1 MKRPM
6 LALFLLALLT
16 LAACSPAA
24 PTRSPEMG
32 DARSAAQ
39 PSMVTDY
46 GAPGLAAEEPAA
58 QAMAATPAP
67 QSAPAGKE
75 GGSSSG
81 ELPPPT
87 SPLAFSA
94 PGSGMVIK
102 DAELTLLVRDTSQ
115 AVGAVTAILT
125 DSGGYIINSQTWYQD
140 GYMYASLR
148 LGVPSAGFE
157 DVLNR
162 LRRVGLQ
169 VLREAA
175 VGQDVS
181 DQYTD
186 LQSRL
191 TNLEATAARVR
202 EFLAD
207 AKTIEESLRI
217 NQQLSELDGQIEQIK
232 GQMRYYEGRAAYSTV
247 TVTLNPEY
255 PTPTP
260 TMTATPT
267 ATPTLTPTAWSPAQ
281 TFDDATDVLAKQGQ
295 TVTDVLIWGTIVLGP
310 WLVLITL
317 AALIVRGVAKKMKLV
332 R

>member
-6 LALFLLALLT
+6 LALFLFALVL
-16 LAACSPAA
+16 LAACTS
-24 PTRSPEMG
+24 
-32 DARSAAQ
+32 
-39 PSMVTDY
+39 
-46 GAPGLAAEEPAA
+46 
-58 QAMAATPAP
+58 AATPSPQQNGDHRSGPGMTAGYAEPGAAAELPAQPVYATAAP
-67 QSAPAGKE
+67 YPTAQAGE
-75 GGSSSG
+75 DGA
-81 ELPPPT
+81 PPPT

-115 AVGAVTAILT
+115 AVGTVTAILT

-157 DVLNR
+157 DALNR

-217 NQQLSELDGQIEQIK
+217 NQQLSELDQQIEQIK

-267 ATPTLTPTAWSPAQ
+267 ATPTLTPTATAWSPAQ

-295 TVTDVLIWGTIVLGP
+295 TVTDVLIWGAVVLGP
-310 WLVLITL
+310 WLALIAL
-317 AALIVRGVAKKMKLV
+317 AALIVRGVAKRARVL

>member
-6 LALFLLALLT
+6 LALFLFALVL
-16 LAACSPAA
+16 LAACTSAATPSPQQNGDHRSAPAMTAGYAEPGAAAELPAA
-24 PTRSPEMG
+24 PMATF
-32 DARSAAQ
+32 AAQ
-39 PSMVTDY
+39 
-46 GAPGLAAEEPAA
+46 E
-58 QAMAATPAP
+58 
-67 QSAPAGKE
+67 APAGE
-75 GGSSSG
+75 DGA
-81 ELPPPT
+81 PPPT

-140 GYMYASLR
+140 GYMYASMR

-217 NQQLSELDGQIEQIK
+217 NQQLSELDQQIEQIK

-267 ATPTLTPTAWSPAQ
+267 ATPTLTPTATAWSPAQ

-295 TVTDVLIWGTIVLGP
+295 TVTDVLIWGAVVLGP
-310 WLVLITL
+310 WLALIAL
-317 AALIVRGVAKKMKLV
+317 AALIVRGVAKRARVL

>member
-6 LALFLLALLT
+6 LALFLLALVF
-16 LAACSPAA
+16 LAACSPSAT
-24 PTRSPEMG
+24 PQSPEMG
-32 DARSAAQ
+32 EMRNAAQ
-39 PSMVTDY
+39 PTMAAYD
-46 GAPGLAAEEPAA
+46 APGMAEEPAA
-58 QAMAATPAP
+58 QAMAATPSP
-67 QSAPAGKE
+67 QSAPAGE
-75 GGSSSG
+75 DGA
-81 ELPPPT
+81 PPPT
-87 SPLAFSA
+87 SPLAYSA

-115 AVGAVTAILT
+115 AVGSVTAILT

-267 ATPTLTPTAWSPAQ
+267 ATPTLTPTATAWSPAQ

-310 WLVLITL
+310 WLLLIAL